1 MKRKSLHL
9 ALLAS
14 GVVSAVAFTFGG
26 WAVITVE
33 DVPEYLEAGKP
44 TRIAFRVRQHGQN
57 GLEGLEPKVSL
68 RSGMTRSSVMAVGS
82 SDRNG
87 RYVATVT
94 APKAG
99 EWTVRIESGF
109 GPGTLTLRPIRAVA
123 AGSAPPAPLAQAERG
138 HQLFVAKGC
147 VTCHVRGDDGDES
160 MNAGPAL
167 TGRSYPAANLAK
179 FLADPSASPLSPA
192 KSPRGK
198 MPNLELK
205 EGEIASLVAFINSE
219 RKLSTR

>member
-9 ALLAS
+9 ALLAI
-14 GVVSAVAFTFGG
+14 GLVSTAAFAIGG

-57 GLEGLEPKVSL
+57 GLEGLEPKVTL

-87 RYVATVT
+87 RYVATLT

-109 GPGTLTLRPIRAVA
+109 GPGNLTLLPIRAVA
-123 AGSAPPAPLAQAERG
+123 AGGAPPAAIADAERG

-147 VTCHVRGDDGDES
+147 VTCHVRGDDGDKG

-179 FLADPSASPLSPA
+179 FLADPKANPITA
-192 KSPRGK
+192 QKNVAWA
-198 MPNLELK
+198 MPNFELK
-205 EGEIASLVAFINSE
+205 EREIASLVAFINSE
-219 RKLSTR
+219 RKLSAR